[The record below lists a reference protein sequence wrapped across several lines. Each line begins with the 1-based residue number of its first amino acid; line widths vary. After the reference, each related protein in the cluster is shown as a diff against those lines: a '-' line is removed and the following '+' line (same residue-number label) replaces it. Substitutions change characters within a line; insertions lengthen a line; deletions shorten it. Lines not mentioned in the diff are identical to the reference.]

1 MKLMQKKWKELEQL
15 FVQGSRYIWT
25 PLPKELNVDEWAGQ
39 AGLDAKAYG
48 VLSDA
53 MKAAFVAGHAC
64 GAQAALDTVNA
75 VHNEFD
81 FDPEADAFCA
91 QRTWDKVKE
100 EL

>member
-15 FVQGSRYIWT
+15 FTESSRYIWE
-25 PLPKELNVDEWAGQ
+25 PLPKTLNDNEWTGR
-39 AGLDAKAYG
+39 AGLDAKVYD
-48 VLSDA
+48 VLSSA
-53 MKAAFVAGHAC
+53 MKAAFIAGHVH